1 MPREIAIVG
10 AGMAGLACA
19 TQLARDGRQ
28 VTLFDKGRGPG
39 GRMAARRTEIGGEMV
54 RFDHGAQYFTARDT
68 GFQEQVALW
77 ESESVV
83 ARWPAAGEDAWVGTP
98 AMNAPIKALAEPLE
112 VHWAARVSGI
122 AKGEQRW
129 RLNVDDETYEFE
141 SVVLCIPAEQAAELL
156 ADIHAEFADRARRTQ
171 SRPCWALMAQFPERL
186 KCGDVLRGGEGVTV
200 SWAARNGAKQGRDG
214 SESWVVHGSPEWSV
228 THLEEE
234 AESVAGQLLDAF
246 LHQADVMPQAPL
258 HMAAH
263 RWRFA
268 MAEPVDGP
276 DALWDAE
283 ARIGVAGDWL
293 IAPRVEA
300 AWLSG
305 TRLARAILA

>member
-1 MPREIAIVG
+1 MPRSIAIVG

-19 TQLARDGRQ
+19 TQLARDGRR

-39 GRMAARRTEIGGEMV
+39 GRMATRRAEIGGETV

-77 ESESVV
+77 ERESVV

-112 VHWAARVSGI
+112 VQWAARVTDIVKS
-122 AKGEQRW
+122 EQGW
-129 RLNVDDETYEFE
+129 RLNVDDEIHEFE
-141 SVVLCIPAEQAAELL
+141 SVVFGIPAEQAAELL

-186 KCGDVLRGGEGVTV
+186 ECGDVLRGGEGDTV
-200 SWAARNGAKQGRDG
+200 SWAARNGAKPGHDG
-214 SESWVVHGSPEWSV
+214 SESWVVHGSPDWSLA
-228 THLEEE
+228 HLEEE
-234 AESVAGQLLDAF
+234 AENVAGQLLDAF
-246 LHQADVMPQAPL
+246 LHQAEVMPQAPL

-268 MAEPVDGP
+268 MAEPIDGP

-305 TRLARAILA
+305 TRLARAILR